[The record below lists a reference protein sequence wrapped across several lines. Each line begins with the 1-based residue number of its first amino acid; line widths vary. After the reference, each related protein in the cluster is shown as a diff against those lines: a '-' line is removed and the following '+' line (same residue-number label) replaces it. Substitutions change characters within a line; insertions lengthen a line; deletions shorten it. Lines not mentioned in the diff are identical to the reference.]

1 MNKEG
6 KMKNEIEANSS
17 KWMVLLC
24 IVIAESSLLNDISGK
39 VHESVE
45 LITFIESVRSL

>member
-1 MNKEG
+1 
-6 KMKNEIEANSS
+6 MKS
-17 KWMVLLC
+17 KRIRVSEWCCYVLWY
-24 IVIAESSLLNDISGK
+24 AESSLLNDISGK